1 MVIGMVIGGHWGG
14 HWGVIGG
21 HTHVP
26 CPPGRSVQLC
36 APPAGGGCACPAPSD
51 EAPPPSPPP
60 ACPRGCS
67 DQGRCERGRC
77 RCFPGFSGPDC
88 ATPACAP
95 GWGGARC
102 DIGASQRPPVPLSDL
117 HLPRD
122 PTAAPPRVS
131 WDGRRICGDI
141 GDSPVL
147 PLPLSGFPVTPPQW
161 SQCPA
166 APLHPRERP
175 RTGDTSA
182 YPTVP
187 QCPSAF
193 LQCSHPSAPSTPP
206 LLSPSMR
213 GSHATSVCP
222 RVSLCA
228 TASAPQC
235 LPVPPECPHPIV
247 SPVCPQH
254 VLGRSQGV
262 PIP

>member
-1 MVIGMVIGGHWGG
+1 MVIGG
-14 HWGVIGG
+14 VIGD

-26 CPPGRSVQLC
+26 CPAGRSVQLC
-36 APPAGGGCACPAPSD
+36 APPAGGGCACPAPLG
-51 EAPPPSPPP
+51 EAPTPAPPP

-102 DIGASQRPPVPLSDL
+102 DIGAFQRPPVPHSDL
-117 HLPRD
+117 HLPRLSD

-131 WDGRRICGDI
+131 WDGRRIGGDI
-141 GDSPVL
+141 GGSPVL
-147 PLPLSGFPVTPPQW
+147 PVPLSGFPVTPPQW
-161 SQCPA
+161 SQCPP
-166 APLHPRERP
+166 APLHPGGLP

-187 QCPSAF
+187 QCSSAF
-193 LQCSHPSAPSTPP
+193 LQCSQYTPTSLPIHEGFSCHLSVYSSATP
-206 LLSPSMR
+206 
-213 GSHATSVCP
+213 
-222 RVSLCA
+222 
-228 TASAPQC
+228 SAPQC
-235 LPVPPECPHPIV
+235 LPVPPECPLPIV